1 MHLFLIHHQIPVR
14 MIKTKIEC
22 NSLKLRG
29 KSKKPEWKS
38 PLQQNTKGA
47 QCFFEA
53 VILAV
58 RALCIGQWM
67 FKFWICSYSSPRGT
81 WAVKTTFGDGA
92 MKNVEPAN
100 VIYHLPANKCWIC
113 HLPLWYKI
121 EETKANTC
129 CQHLELKRPLARI
142 DWHDSPLTKAASK
155 RLQDRDRQAEFR
167 TNLNSTTCSP
177 WQLYL
182 NPAQSHLPLLF
193 NSQVPDVFRSGKR
206 NEEKKGNRF
215 SSVFSKINTE
225 YIWLCL
231 QIMNDKL

>member
-1 MHLFLIHHQIPVR
+1 
-14 MIKTKIEC
+14 
-22 NSLKLRG
+22 
-29 KSKKPEWKS
+29 
-38 PLQQNTKGA
+38 
-47 QCFFEA
+47 
-53 VILAV
+53 
-58 RALCIGQWM
+58 
-67 FKFWICSYSSPRGT
+67 
-81 WAVKTTFGDGA
+81 

-113 HLPLWYKI
+113 HLPLWNRI

-167 TNLNSTTCSP
+167 RNLNSTTCSP

-193 NSQVPDVFRSGKR
+193 NSQVTDVFRSGKR

-215 SSVFSKINTE
+215 STVFSKINSE
-225 YIWLCL
+225 YIWLSL
-231 QIMNDKL
+231 QIMNDKLQFDSWFSSIFSPNIIAHGGGGVELN